1 MALTLDRAGVTAALP
16 SAAAGTAVSAMIRI
30 RGLTKRFGSFTALKN
45 ISLDVARGQFVCF
58 LGPSGCGKTTLL
70 RAIAGLDFQDEGTI
84 EIAGRDVSR
93 LPPAARDFGIVFQS
107 YALFPNL
114 SVADNVGYG
123 LVNRGA
129 TRAAT
134 LARVRELLALVG
146 LPDQETKYPV
156 QLSGGQQQRV
166 ALARALARRS
176 RLLLL
181 DEPFSALDDS
191 LRNAMRRELLR
202 LRTELG
208 LTILFVTH
216 DLREAHFLADRI
228 AVFDGGR
235 VLQLGTRDEVFR
247 RPASRRVGELTG
259 VANIWNGVVTA
270 SDSESVTVDVEGAL
284 LRALP
289 AGVALAPGERVDV
302 MVRAERVNLRRDM
315 QASSSRR
322 NTLPA
327 SIVAEFAYGSSHVL
341 QMQPEGAGPRI
352 EVEIAARP
360 YEVLGIP
367 GRRLFNV
374 EIDPADIHLVPASPS
389 VDGGGKATG

>member
-1 MALTLDRAGVTAALP
+1 MEPLLTVRVERRLGA
-16 SAAAGTAVSAMIRI
+16 
-30 RGLTKRFGSFTALKN
+30 FH
-45 ISLDVARGQFVCF
+45 LDVQIET
-58 LGPSGCGKTTLL
+58 GPGITVLYGHSGSGKSQTL
-70 RAIAGLDFQDEGTI
+70 RSIAGLVRPDNGRIVFGERVLFDSSGGIDLQPHERSLGLVTQGNTLLPHLDVQANI
-84 EIAGRDVSR
+84 E
-93 LPPAARDFGIVFQS
+93 FGIRD
-107 YALFPNL
+107 L
-114 SVADNVGYG
+114 S
-123 LVNRGA
+123 RPE
-129 TRAAT
+129 RS
-134 LARVRELLALVG
+134 ARTAELLALLG
-146 LPDQETKYPV
+146 MEGFERRKPRS
-156 QLSGGQQQRV
+156 LSGGQQQRV

-289 AGVALAPGERVDV
+289 ASLAPGERVDV

-374 EIDPADIHLVPASPS
+374 EIDPADVHLVPASPS
-389 VDGGGKATG
+389 VGAGGKATG

>member
-1 MALTLDRAGVTAALP
+1 MTVTLEFQARRTLGAFSYEADFTASSNEILVLYGHSGAGKSLTLQFIAGLLRPEQGRIALRGTP
-16 SAAAGTAVSAMIRI
+16 VFDAAAGINR
-30 RGLTKRFGSFTALKN
+30 
-45 ISLDVARGQFVCF
+45 
-58 LGPSGCGKTTLL
+58 
-70 RAIAGLDFQDEGTI
+70 
-84 EIAGRDVSR
+84 
-93 LPPAARDFGIVFQS
+93 PPQQRSVGYVVQEL
-107 YALFPNL
+107 ALFEHL
-114 SVADNVGYG
+114 SVAGNVAFGIPKG
-123 LVNRGA
+123 RD
-129 TRAAT
+129 RAART
-134 LARVRELLALVG
+134 RELLELLGIAG
-146 LPDQETKYPV
+146 FEARRPAT
-156 QLSGGQQQRV
+156 LSGGQRQRV
-166 ALARALARRS
+166 ALARALAREAP
-176 RLLLL
+176 LLLL

-202 LRTELG
+202 LRSELG

-228 AVFDGGR
+228 AVFDAGR
-235 VLQLGTRDEVFR
+235 VLQLGTREEVFR

-259 VANIWNGVVTA
+259 VANIWNGVVA
-270 SDSESVTVDVEGAL
+270 ESDGESVTVDVEGVR

-289 AGVALAPGERVDV
+289 ASRAFAPGEPVDV

-327 SIVAEFAYGSSHVL
+327 AIVAEFAYGSSHVL

-367 GRRLFNV
+367 ERRLFNV
-374 EIDPADIHLVPASPS
+374 EIDPADIHLVPASPAA
-389 VDGGGKATG
+389 GGEAMT